1 MNEHYNQE
9 IARHYSAYRP
19 PLHPMILSYVL
30 SKRHIF
36 LIGLDVGCGTGDSA
50 IALAKYC
57 EHVYGI
63 EPSAAMLKEV
73 MPHEKITYKQGYGD
87 NLPIFGKSI
96 DVVTFAGSLFYAKS
110 ELQINELKRVCKP
123 GSVVIPYDFK
133 VRLDDVLHDCG
144 ISPQNTKSSYDHTVN
159 FSDCADF
166 TDRVVN
172 HKQIK
177 LLVAATELAH
187 ILLSSSNWYKEFAD
201 KYGVS
206 NPFALLANDLERKRE
221 QYDLYV
227 IIYYSKHQITIE

>member
-9 IARHYSAYRP
+9 IARHYSADRP

-30 SKRHIF
+30 SKRRIF
-36 LIGLDVGCGTGDSA
+36 LISLDVGCGTGDSA

-63 EPSAAMLKEV
+63 EPSAAMFKEV
-73 MPHEKITYKQGYGD
+73 MP
-87 NLPIFGKSI
+87 
-96 DVVTFAGSLFYAKS
+96 
-110 ELQINELKRVCKP
+110 
-123 GSVVIPYDFK
+123 
-133 VRLDDVLHDCG
+133 
-144 ISPQNTKSSYDHTVN
+144 
-159 FSDCADF
+159 
-166 TDRVVN
+166 